1 MNLVSLSRLRVKI
14 SSVKEAHDLL
24 KKLSDWQGNEDL
36 STLVARIQGVL
47 LDEQHHFLIE
57 VKTIIYRELLY
68 LVLSTTFGK
77 GLNA

>member
-24 KKLSDWQGNEDL
+24 KKLTELSDWQGNEDL
-36 STLVARIQGVL
+36 FTLVARIQGVL

-57 VKTIIYRELLY
+57 
-68 LVLSTTFGK
+68 
-77 GLNA
+77 AC